1 MKPALWTPSTSS
13 LNTKPVQV
21 QSDQEE
27 EDGGGGW
34 RQDCSFSTELQQH
47 SSMLLIKMHSRYNRL
62 FGRVTMAHLYLQN
75 SASLDNRIPKCTQVV
90 SIIEQ
95 SKKSEN
101 NLGPEAHSEL
111 SDQVS
116 NRFVQCQK

>member
-62 FGRVTMAHLYLQN
+62 SGRDTMAHLYLQN
-75 SASLDNRIPKCTQVV
+75 SASLDKCTQVV

-95 SKKSEN
+95 SKRSEN
-101 NLGPEAHSEL
+101 NIGPEAHSEL
-111 SDQVS
+111 SDQDT
-116 NRFVQCQK
+116 NRFVQLR